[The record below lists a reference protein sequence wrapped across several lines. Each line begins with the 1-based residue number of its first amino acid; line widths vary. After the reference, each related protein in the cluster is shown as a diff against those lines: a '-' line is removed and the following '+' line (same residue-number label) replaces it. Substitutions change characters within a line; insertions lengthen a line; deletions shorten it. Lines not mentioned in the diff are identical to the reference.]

1 VVRVIRVIRVIS
13 MGYLKGLLRLS
24 QKVIRIDLGMP
35 LMIITNTIIS
45 DNSHCLVLLLFVELT
60 LRK

>member
-1 VVRVIRVIRVIS
+1 MVRVIRVIRVIS